1 MNDVLTSIA
10 SSPAAASRVA
20 VSVNETVAAPEMSMS
35 PAVQTAQ
42 TEMAPTEAPELNL
55 PSAEEIFAAADRVT
69 AFLQE
74 NNTTRALHISMNEDL
89 DRAVFTV
96 VDAETNEI
104 IRHIPSDEVVAM
116 AKYIEQWTPDP
127 EDIMPQGILFDSL
140 V

>member
-10 SSPAAASRVA
+10 SSPAAASRAA
-20 VSVNETVAAPEMSMS
+20 VSVNETSAAPETST
-35 PAVQTAQ
+35 AVKAAQ

-116 AKYIEQWTPDP
+116 AK
-127 EDIMPQGILFDSL
+127 
-140 V
+140 

>member
-10 SSPAAASRVA
+10 SSPAAASRAA
-20 VSVNETVAAPEMSMS
+20 VSVQETATPSEAAS
-35 PAVQTAQ
+35 PAVDATK
-42 TEMAPTEAPELNL
+42 TEISPAEAPELNL

-127 EDIMPQGILFDSL
+127 GDIMPQGILFDSL

>member
-10 SSPAAASRVA
+10 SSPAAASRAA
-20 VSVNETVAAPEMSMS
+20 VSVNETAAAPETS

-42 TEMAPTEAPELNL
+42 AETAPVEAPELNL

-127 EDIMPQGILFDSL
+127 EDVMPQGILFDSL

>member
-10 SSPAAASRVA
+10 SSPAAASRAA
-20 VSVNETVAAPEMSMS
+20 VSVQETATPSEAAGPAVDATKTQIS
-35 PAVQTAQ
+35 PA
-42 TEMAPTEAPELNL
+42 EAPELNL

>member
-1 MNDVLTSIA
+1 
-10 SSPAAASRVA
+10 
-20 VSVNETVAAPEMSMS
+20 
-35 PAVQTAQ
+35 
-42 TEMAPTEAPELNL
+42 
-55 PSAEEIFAAADRVT
+55 
-69 AFLQE
+69 
-74 NNTTRALHISMNEDL
+74 MNEDL